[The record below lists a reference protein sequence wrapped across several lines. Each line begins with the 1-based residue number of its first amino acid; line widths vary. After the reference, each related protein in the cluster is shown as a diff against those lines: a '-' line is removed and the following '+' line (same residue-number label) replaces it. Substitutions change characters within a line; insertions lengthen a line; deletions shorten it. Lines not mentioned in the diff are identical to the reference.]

1 VTVKHN
7 TTRHQFELESD
18 GETAVLLYHAN
29 GKTLF
34 LDHTGVPEA
43 LEGRGIGGQLAKA
56 SLEFA
61 RTEGMEVVPACPFV
75 LSYLRRHPEY
85 VDVVAPQYRSQINP
99 AQLP

>member
-1 VTVKHN
+1 VTVNHN
-7 TTRHQFELESD
+7 AVRHQFELESE

-29 GKTLF
+29 GNTLF

-61 RTEGMEVVPACPFV
+61 RERGMEVVPGCPFV

-85 VDVVAPQYRSQINP
+85 ADVVAPQYRSQIEP
-99 AQLP
+99 A